1 MVLPSGLPT
10 LRSFSTGNYTRVDN
24 VFCSEELTDRVII
37 CRTTPE
43 RQPVKTDHF
52 PIVTVLDLQNTVVEK
67 RERWNWAQ
75 VDWED
80 FRENLSEE
88 IQILGNPREL
98 ETEAQFWAALTAF
111 DQVVEKVVKE
121 KVPRAR
127 PSPHQRRWW
136 NSQLDT
142 LRHRRNALSAQS
154 YKNR

>member
-24 VFCSEELTDRVII
+24 VFCSEELTDHVII

-43 RQPVKTDHF
+43 RQPIKTDHF

-80 FRENLSEE
+80 FRENMSEE

-121 KVPRAR
+121 KVPRAW

-142 LRHRRNALSAQS
+142 L
-154 YKNR
+154 